1 MMSGMV
7 DTSAL
12 RPVDTLSFEEALK
25 ELQGIVEKLEKGE
38 GRLEE
43 AVADYERGAALRRHC
58 ETLLTAAE
66 QKVQAIVEGAG
77 GPALRDAG

>member
-1 MMSGMV
+1 MV
-7 DTSAL
+7 DTSVL
-12 RPVDTLSFEEALK
+12 RPVDALSFEEALR

-58 ETLLTAAE
+58 ETLLVAAE
-66 QKVQAIVEGAG
+66 QKVQTIVEGAG
-77 GPALRDAG
+77 GPMLRDAG